1 MRGAM
6 VSGLI
11 QQLLTQTNWGR
22 ATYKVEVEI
31 GELYRQIGLPCD

>member
-11 QQLLTQTNWGR
+11 QQLLTQTNWGK
-22 ATYKVEVEI
+22 ATSKGVVKL
-31 GELYRQIGLPCD
+31 GELFRQIGLPCD